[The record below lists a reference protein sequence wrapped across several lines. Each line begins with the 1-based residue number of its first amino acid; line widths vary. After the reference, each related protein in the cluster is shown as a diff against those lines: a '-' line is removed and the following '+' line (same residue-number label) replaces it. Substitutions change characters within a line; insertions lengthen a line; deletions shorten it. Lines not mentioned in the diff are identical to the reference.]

1 MVPDN
6 TVHLI
11 QTPPSLGTRG
21 ILIFDIAIASYST
34 AIFSIIF
41 IYFILQVKPH
51 RETIQEAPTPH
62 QTVNNVRN
70 SNPLGS
76 TSSNTRKG
84 GYGKLSD
91 VGPTEANTGLF
102 HPSFFVL
109 WFPTSMPLTFYRP
122 IPHGA
127 AAAAPP
133 APAPTRACHRY
144 VENPGWLGLWA
155 GAGDPGGGARRLQM
169 MILTKTKISTTEYC
183 RNQLG

>member
-1 MVPDN
+1 MARYTYDPSPPFFGSRGR
-6 TVHLI
+6 LI
-11 QTPPSLGTRG
+11 L
-21 ILIFDIAIASYST
+21 DIAIDSYST
-34 AIFSIIF
+34 TLFLLF
-41 IYFILQVKPH
+41 FLYFILQLKPW
-51 RETIQEAPTPH
+51 RNTSQGAPPPH
-62 QTVNNVRN
+62 QTSGNIGNG
-70 SNPLGS
+70 NPLRS
-76 TSSNTRKG
+76 ASSNNRKG